1 MRNISVSFFHRLSEK
16 PFKLIIMSINRIRK
30 IIKLQG
36 FVQVEEYIENTPER
50 DKSIEKI
57 KKLYNSV
64 GRNNS
69 TLSKDG
75 EDSDRIK
82 S

>member
-1 MRNISVSFFHRLSEK
+1 
-16 PFKLIIMSINRIRK
+16 MSINRIRK